1 VLVELSVVEQR
12 YRAVLEVLAGS
23 SKTAVAERFGVS
35 RQAVHRWLV
44 WYAESGL
51 AGLAD
56 RSHRPESH
64 PLQTPA
70 PVEAAVCELR
80 RAHPRWGPR
89 RLEYELGVRG
99 CPGPVPSRSTIY
111 RVLLRQGLID
121 HSPRGRRRA
130 SYRRWQRD
138 APMQL
143 WQMDIVGGVF
153 LTGGTECKVVTGV
166 DDHSRFCVLAAVVSR
181 PTGRAVC
188 AAFAA
193 ALVEF
198 GVPDEVLTDNGKQ
211 FTARFGRPHGGEV
224 LFDRICREN
233 GITHRLTAIR
243 SPTTTGKVERLHQTL
258 RRDLLDG
265 HEPFPHLAAAQ
276 AAVDAWRVDYNTV
289 RPHQSLDM
297 ATPASRF
304 TPNAADGL
312 ELRLPA
318 GLTAVSAVG
327 SAESTSQ
334 QPAELAGDEP
344 APQLPAPLGLA
355 VEIDRVVPASGN
367 LAVRGQQFW
376 LGPDRA
382 GTPITLWADTTVVHL
397 FLGGQRL
404 KSLASRLSADDL
416 QRLLADGG
424 RPAGPPPIPSFI
436 NTGPGLGYV
445 GAIEVERL
453 VNAVGCISVAARSVP
468 IGTPLAGRR
477 VTLRLDGTLL
487 QVIDNDGDD
496 GILLR
501 SLPFP
506 LTAAQLA
513 RIRGSRPAGPAPRPA
528 AELLR
533 VERRV
538 SCRGAIMVA
547 KQRIHVGIQHAGKTV
562 TVEVD
567 DDTFT
572 IQHGPDILLVVGRTS
587 RKEVAR
593 FKARKPEGP
602 RKIV

>member
-1 VLVELSVVEQR
+1 
-12 YRAVLEVLAGS
+12 
-23 SKTAVAERFGVS
+23 
-35 RQAVHRWLV
+35 
-44 WYAESGL
+44 
-51 AGLAD
+51 
-56 RSHRPESH
+56 
-64 PLQTPA
+64 
-70 PVEAAVCELR
+70 
-80 RAHPRWGPR
+80 
-89 RLEYELGVRG
+89 
-99 CPGPVPSRSTIY
+99 
-111 RVLLRQGLID
+111 
-121 HSPRGRRRA
+121 
-130 SYRRWQRD
+130 
-138 APMQL
+138 MQL
-143 WQMDIVGGVF
+143 WQLDIVGGVF
-153 LTGGTECKVVTGV
+153 LTGGAECKVVTGV
-166 DDHSRFCVLAAVVSR
+166 DDHSRFCVLASVVPR

-193 ALVEF
+193 APVEF

-211 FTARFGRPHGGEV
+211 FTARFGRPQGAEV

-233 GITHRLTAIR
+233 GIIHRLTAIR

-258 RRDLLDG
+258 RRELLDG
-265 HEPFPHLAAAQ
+265 HEPFPHLTAAQ
-276 AAVDAWRVDYNTV
+276 TAVDAWRAEYNTT

-297 ATPASRF
+297 AIPASRF
-304 TPNAADGL
+304 SSAPAVSADGL

-318 GLTAVSAVG
+318 GLTSVPAVDPV
-327 SAESTSQ
+327 
-334 QPAELAGDEP
+334 EP
-344 APQLPAPLGLA
+344 ISEDSKQMPSAPLGLA

-382 GTPITLWADTTVVHL
+382 GTRITLWADATVVHL

-404 KSLASRLSADDL
+404 KSLASRLSPEDL
-416 QRLLADGG
+416 RRLLADGG

-436 NTGPGLGYV
+436 NTGPGLGYR

-453 VNAVGCISVAARSVP
+453 VNAVGCISVTARSVP

-487 QVIDNDGDD
+487 QVIDNDGDA
-496 GILLR
+496 GTLLR

-513 RIRGSRPAGPAPRPA
+513 RTRGSRPAGPAPRPT
-528 AELLR
+528 AERLR

-567 DDTFT
+567 DHTFT
-572 IQHGPDILLVVGRTS
+572 VQHGPDTLLVVGRTS

>member
-1 VLVELSVVEQR
+1 VVEQR
-12 YRAVLEVLAGS
+12 YQAVLEVLAGS

-35 RQAVHRWLV
+35 RQAVHRWLG

-70 PVEAAVCELR
+70 SVEAAVCELR

-121 HSPRGRRRA
+121 RTPRGRSRA

-143 WQMDIVGGVF
+143 WQLDIVGGVF
-153 LTGGTECKVVTGV
+153 LTDGAECKVVTGV
-166 DDHSRFCVLAAVVSR
+166 DDHSRFCVLAAVVVR
-181 PTGRAVC
+181 PTGRAIC
-188 AAFAA
+188 AAFAS
-193 ALVEF
+193 ALVTY

-211 FTARFGRPHGGEV
+211 FTARFGRPQGGEV

-233 GITHRLTAIR
+233 GIAHRLTAVR
-243 SPTTTGKVERLHQTL
+243 SPTTTGKVERLHLSL
-258 RRDLLDG
+258 RRELLDG
-265 HEPFPHLAAAQ
+265 HEPFADLTAAQ
-276 AAVDAWRVDYNTV
+276 AAVDAWRAEYNTT

-304 TPNAADGL
+304 TRRAADGL

-318 GLTAVSAVG
+318 GLTSVPSADPVEPVSED
-327 SAESTSQ
+327 SKQ
-334 QPAELAGDEP
+334 IP
-344 APQLPAPLGLA
+344 PAPLGLA

-382 GTPITLWADTTVVHL
+382 GTPIRLWADTTVVHL

-404 KSLASRLSADDL
+404 KSLSSRLSAEDL

-487 QVIDNDGDD
+487 QVIDNNGDH

-501 SLPFP
+501 SVPFP
-506 LTAAQLA
+506 LTTAQLA
-513 RIRGSRPAGPAPRPA
+513 RIRGSRPAGPAPQPA

-567 DDTFT
+567 DGTFT
-572 IQHGPDILLVVGRTS
+572 VQHGPDTLLVVGRTS